1 VSSRFKESSRTS
13 GYQRLWDY
21 RVGAGGEFGDACSIV
36 QSEDAMTTRPL
47 ASSACF
53 TAILLIHAVVN
64 ASATQAAGSRSDSQ
78 DTTAVRGRT
87 QEINAEVQKKKAE
100 NKEFLDRFRSLP
112 PEERVKIW
120 RQSND
125 DKYRGSIAF
134 RIVDRIQDL
143 LIIEGTDTVPR
154 LAAIV
159 RDPDQRYFYRFWA
172 VRILADMDRYIPA
185 ADLPKGAVATLI
197 INELNI
203 RGAVDPF
210 LQVTGRRIGDE
221 GRNSLEWAAKEAD
234 DKWLQ
239 FFARD
244 ALGLEKQELEGSTID
259 EQVGR
264 WRDLVAQAKRTEGRP
279 ESFLRETVGRLIVER
294 APDSLS
300 VLVDLLNNDK
310 DRHVKTAVVG
320 LIRAVD
326 AYRVRL
332 RKTELGRS
340 TIEAVHKAVI
350 RGEVKVEC
358 PQCGTP
364 ASTWAELSN
373 QFNNDDFGL
382 NPGTLGAHYAQMLH
396 VLYGENT
403 IKVVQVGTSI
413 RQEWAIPEF
422 TAFIAFLTDKDPF
435 FPSWEYSYSG
445 PSYSEA
451 FHPRFADKMARIEDA
466 WKQYKAGGMA
476 SSVE

>member
-1 VSSRFKESSRTS
+1 MITKN
-13 GYQRLWDY
+13 Y
-21 RVGAGGEFGDACSIV
+21 RQLVLSAS
-36 QSEDAMTTRPL
+36 ML
-47 ASSACF
+47 AHALSAPVYAFPDCTNS
-53 TAILLIHAVVN
+53 TA
-64 ASATQAAGSRSDSQ
+64 Q
-78 DTTAVRGRT
+78 DTITGR
-87 QEINAEVQKKKAE
+87 QRAGEIRAESEGKKAE
-100 NKEFLDRFRSLP
+100 NKEFLDKFRSLP
-112 PEERVKIW
+112 PEARIDIW
-120 RQSND
+120 KQSND

-134 RIVDRIQDL
+134 RIADRIQDL

-159 RDPDQRYFYRFWA
+159 RDRDQRYFYRFWA

-185 ADLPKGAVATLI
+185 ADLPKGAVATLV

-221 GRNSLEWAAKEAD
+221 GRKSLEWAAKEAD

-264 WRDLVAQAKRTEGRP
+264 WRDLVSQAKRTEGRP
-279 ESFLRETVGRLIVER
+279 ESFLRETLGRLIVER

-310 DRHVKTAVVG
+310 DRQVKTAVVG

-326 AYRVRL
+326 AYRFRL
-332 RKTELGRS
+332 RKTDLGRS